1 MLGSGLAGTMV
12 VKVIVGSGVRCQEVE
27 QSSAVPAGLW
37 SSVLVGVCVTE
48 HLCTEHLEHGP

>member
-27 QSSAVPAGLW
+27 QSSAVLLQVSGALCLW
-37 SSVLVGVCVTE
+37 VYV
-48 HLCTEHLEHGP
+48 